1 MFVSHLKICL
11 YDPKDLNVPTIKRL
25 KNDTWSIVSISL
37 FLTHWIFRVNI
48 MLGPQEERLMLSGM
62 HTVEDIFCCCCGQI
76 VGWKYV
82 SSFQPFFSC
91 FSAKIWVIFRGQQ
104 HHAKLYSRNWQQNSK
119 RRKFSGN
126 AFFSEHW
133 AVGFILIVSPENFL
147 SWHNIKCL
155 CIFTNDYSFP

>member
-1 MFVSHLKICL
+1 MKICV

-82 SSFQPFFSC
+82 SSFFQLLSAILLLFFSENLSNISGAATSC
-91 FSAKIWVIFRGQQ
+91 
-104 HHAKLYSRNWQQNSK
+104 KLYSRNWQQNSK

-133 AVGFILIVSPENFL
+133 AVGFILIISPEKFL